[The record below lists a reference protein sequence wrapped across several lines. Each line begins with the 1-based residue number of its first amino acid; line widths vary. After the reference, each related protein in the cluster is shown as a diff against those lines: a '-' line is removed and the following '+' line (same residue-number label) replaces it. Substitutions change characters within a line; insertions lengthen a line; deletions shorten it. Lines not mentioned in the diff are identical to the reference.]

1 MIDIVV
7 SPFYALFG
15 FILTVLKVGI
25 IIIMLNLK
33 KVKLREVEV
42 MCQRVTQL
50 LIDRSEFSSVSV
62 GG

>member
-25 IIIMLNLK
+25 IIMLNLK

-42 MCQRVTQL
+42 MCQRVTEL
-50 LIDRSEFSSVSV
+50 LIDRLEFSSVSV